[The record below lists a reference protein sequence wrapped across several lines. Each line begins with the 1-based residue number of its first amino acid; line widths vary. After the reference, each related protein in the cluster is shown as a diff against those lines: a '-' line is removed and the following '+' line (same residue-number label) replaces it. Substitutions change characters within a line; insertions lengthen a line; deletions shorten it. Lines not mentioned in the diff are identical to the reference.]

1 MSITKYHKDHLN
13 ALMDRLCQE
22 MVPEKVANEMLKSK
36 SFTKSDYEE
45 VLHPPTSLLKNQK
58 LLNLLQ
64 TKELNALTEFLRS
77 LSSIDE
83 KHRALAET
91 VQPVKYRVLWLSTS
105 PSQAA
110 AVVHILERSG
120 DASFSKMERVG
131 KDKMLILRRA
141 RVFRTEYT
149 PTKLKKMETKAMELV
164 KCCHEVEVCL
174 LFPRVFPSSS
184 QNVAKLFEAVF
195 KERLFP
201 DVKLLCLGKLC
212 DLDQDGGNSYV
223 VSDVVTIDMGKEL
236 RAQPTL
242 SPPELSTIRDISSRD
257 INRVSVGVMQG
268 KPYQKSQEAEEAS
281 AGDLEPVILDFDSM
295 VLNFYVMCHRYTP
308 AAASLACIAATPTSS
323 GSSESEAAV
332 KNSRALLDIVRCL
345 YELWKNEPS

>member
-1 MSITKYHKDHLN
+1 MSITKYHKKHLN
-13 ALMDRLCQE
+13 ELMDRLCQE

-45 VLHPPTSLLKNQK
+45 VLHPRTSLLKSQK
-58 LLNLLQ
+58 LLDLLQ
-64 TKELNALTEFLRS
+64 KKELNALTEFLRS

-83 KHRALAET
+83 KHRALAEI

-110 AVVHILERSG
+110 AVVHIIEKSG
-120 DASFSKMERVG
+120 DAAFSKMERVG

-149 PTKLKKMETKAMELV
+149 TTKLKKMETKAMELV

-195 KERLFP
+195 EERLFP

-223 VSDVVTIDMGKEL
+223 VSDVVTIDKGKEL

-242 SPPELSTIRDISSRD
+242 SPPELSTISDISSRD
-257 INRVSVGVMQG
+257 INHVSVGVMQG
-268 KPYQKSQEAEEAS
+268 KPYQKSQETEEAS
-281 AGDLEPVILDFDSM
+281 AGDLEPVLDFDSM
-295 VLNFYVMCHRYTP
+295 VLTFYIMCRHYYTP
-308 AAASLACIAATPTSS
+308 AASLACITATPTSS
-323 GSSESEAAV
+323 GGSESEAAV
-332 KNSRALLDIVRCL
+332 KNSKTLMNIVWCL